1 MYVGID
7 QYNHTYWIKKHP
19 RKELLEQLYATK
31 AHKMYID
38 TASGTKHIGYVIKN
52 HWITVYKL
60 HVFNKGDKL
69 C

>member
-7 QYNHTYWIKKHP
+7 QYNNIYWIKKHP

-31 AHKMYID
+31 ADKMYI
-38 TASGTKHIGYVIKN
+38 GNGVHIGYVIKG

-60 HVFNKGDKL
+60 HIANKGA
-69 C
+69 